1 MMIKKKQ
8 FYFSFSLG
16 RDYFCV
22 LENSTDFF
30 IKEFSMN
37 FLMSIKKVVKFK
49 STKPDLH
56 KIVLIQRCRIS
67 IRYHLEGIRLIIKD
81 QIIVKTNI
89 KINFFINFQ
98 FDFLK
103 MISIEK
109 KASNFH
115 KKMNN

>member
-1 MMIKKKQ
+1 MIKKKQ
-8 FYFSFSLG
+8 FYFSFTLG

-30 IKEFSMN
+30 IKEFSRN
-37 FLMSIKKVVKFK
+37 FLVSLKKVVKFK

-56 KIVLIQRCRIS
+56 KIVLIQRCQIS

-89 KINFFINFQ
+89 KIKFFINFQ

-103 MISIEK
+103 LFLK
-109 KASNFH
+109 KRKHQIFIR
-115 KKMNN
+115 K